1 MAGTLENKG
10 FAPFSEFKICIPP
23 RAENAN
29 SGGGKMDKIEKG
41 YYLAE
46 LAECE
51 ERDTMY
57 HMANV
62 ESAHEIMTEFSA
74 MFPKMELWETE
85 RLGQFFTFGMKSKKE
100 LESILTAMKCGYEN
114 AIAEAEKI
122 LLRLSASEA

>member
-85 RLGQFFTFGMKSKKE
+85 RLGQFFTFGMKGKKE
-100 LESILTAMKCGYEN
+100 LASILNAMKCGYEN

-122 LLRLSASEA
+122 LWRLSVSEA